1 MLGIVLMFEELNKL
15 KQADKIFK
23 NNIMCILQNLANT
36 ISVHDLMI
44 ATAILRDD
52 GKYVQKNY
60 REEYFEIYI
69 KYFIM
74 RIKDVKEDKVKY
86 NEIVDKKE
94 FREAIELLESQ
105 FTNKNLYKNEKD
117 KFPIIYTI
125 ISLYTTFILDEP
137 IHPVGTPFP
146 GSLKVKYDK
155 GIYLCPVK
163 DKQSENPNAV
173 CKFCIAKQEDL

>member
-1 MLGIVLMFEELNKL
+1 MIFIELNKITSKEAIL
-15 KQADKIFK
+15 KKDMLK
-23 NNIMCILQNLANT
+23 ILQRIAKE
-36 ISVHDLMI
+36 ISIHDLMI
-44 ATAILRDD
+44 ATAILRDE
-52 GKYVQKNY
+52 GKYVQKAY
-60 REEYFEIYI
+60 RENYLKVYV

-74 RIKDVKEDKVKY
+74 RIKNVKEEDITAEGY
-86 NEIVDKKE
+86 NKIIDKKE
-94 FREAIELLESQ
+94 FIEAIELLETQ
-105 FTNKNLYKNEKD
+105 FNNKELYKNENN

-146 GSLKVKYDK
+146 GNLKVKLEN

-163 DKQSENPNAV
+163 DKQSDNPNAV

>member
-1 MLGIVLMFEELNKL
+1 MFKELNKV
-15 KQADKIFK
+15 KQKDHIFK
-23 NNIMCILQNLANT
+23 KDIMCILHNLANDIT
-36 ISVHDLMI
+36 VHDLMI
-44 ATAILRDD
+44 ATAILREE

-60 REEYFEIYI
+60 REEYLEIYI

-74 RIKDVKEDKVKY
+74 RLKDVKEDKEEY
-86 NEIVDKKE
+86 DEIIDKKE
-94 FREAIELLESQ
+94 LIEAIELLESQ
-105 FTNKNLYKNEKD
+105 FTNKNLYKNKND
-117 KFPIIYTI
+117 KFPAIYAI

-146 GSLKVKYDK
+146 GSLKVKYEN

-173 CKFCIAKQEDL
+173 CKFCIAEQDII